1 MISIVYNETLAGI
14 EMHLDAKGA
23 DLLIQTLQNLKS
35 MNHIHLYATNDDLGV
50 STKSPYLESKVF
62 GELILN
68 MLPSEAWDD
77 AGIIA
82 HHHAPQKAEPKKNQ
96 T

>member
-1 MISIVYNETLAGI
+1 MISIVYNETLKGI

-35 MNHIHLYATNDDLGV
+35 KGDHVHLYATNDDLGV
-50 STKSPYLESKVF
+50 STKSPYLENKVF

-68 MLPSEAWDD
+68 MLPSEAWED

-82 HHHAPQKAEPKKNQ
+82 RHHAP
-96 T
+96 